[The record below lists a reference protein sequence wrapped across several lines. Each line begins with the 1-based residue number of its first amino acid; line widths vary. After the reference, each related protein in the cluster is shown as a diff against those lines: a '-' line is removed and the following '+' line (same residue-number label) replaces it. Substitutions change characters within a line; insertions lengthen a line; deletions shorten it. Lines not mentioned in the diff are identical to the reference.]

1 MTRLSCSD
9 LRTIFRE
16 TPTAVVLVDG
26 EGRIRVVNRQA
37 AELFG
42 YSREELEGEMVEVL
56 VPEGLEERH
65 RAQREDYMEDPA
77 RRPMGVG
84 LEFEAERGDGSTV
97 PVEISLSPMELDDG
111 LRIMAAV
118 RDISERR
125 ELRAWGAEAVEAAE
139 DERLRIAQE
148 LHDDL
153 AQRLAALQ
161 VQARL
166 VGRADEERRGELV
179 EQLQESI
186 RTSSEQVRKI
196 IRGLRPPA
204 LSDLGL
210 AAALR
215 HEAQRQLEDT
225 GIERDLRVEEV
236 DGQSEDRVQ
245 LVLYRVTQE
254 AVRNAVQHAEA
265 SRVAV
270 RLRDDGDGWL
280 ELAIA
285 DDGRGFDPDRV
296 AEGDRYGLVGMRERV
311 GAVGGELD
319 LESSPGAGT
328 EVRARVP
335 SGADAIDASSS
346 DHQTEEER

>member
-26 EGRIRVVNRQA
+26 EGRIRVVNQQA
-37 AELFG
+37 ADLFG
-42 YSREELEGEMVEVL
+42 YTQEELEGELVEVL

-84 LEFEAERGDGSTV
+84 LELEAERRDGSTV
-97 PVEISLSPMELDDG
+97 PVEIGLSPMELDDG

-179 EQLQESI
+179 KQLQDSI
-186 RTSSEQVRKI
+186 RTSSERVRKI

-204 LSDLGL
+204 LSELGL

-215 HEAQRQLEDT
+215 HETQRQLEDT

-236 DGQSEDRVQ
+236 DGHPDDRVQ

-254 AVRNAVQHAEA
+254 AVRNAVRHAEA
-265 SRVAV
+265 SRVSV
-270 RLRDDGDGWL
+270 RLREDGDGWL

-285 DDGRGFDPDRV
+285 DDGRGFDPERV
-296 AEGDRYGLVGMRERV
+296 AGGDRYGLVGMRERV
-311 GAVGGELD
+311 GAVGGEIE
-319 LESSPGAGT
+319 LESSPGRGT
-328 EVRARVP
+328 EIRVRVP
-335 SGADAIDASSS
+335 RPPPDDGARGTS
-346 DHQTEEER
+346 

>member
-42 YSREELEGEMVEVL
+42 YGQEELEGEMVEVL

-65 RAQREDYMEDPA
+65 RAQREAYMEDPA

-84 LEFEAERGDGSTV
+84 LELEAERRDGSTV

-153 AQRLAALQ
+153 AQRLAVLQ

-265 SRVAV
+265 SRVSV

-328 EVRARVP
+328 EVRVRVP
-335 SGADAIDASSS
+335 VARS
-346 DHQTEEER
+346 

>member
-9 LRTIFRE
+9 LRTLFRE

-26 EGRIRVVNRQA
+26 EGRIRVVNQQA

-42 YSREELEGEMVEVL
+42 YEPRELEGELVEVL

-65 RAQREDYMEDPA
+65 RARRESYMEDPV

-84 LEFEAERGDGSTV
+84 LELQGERRDGSTF
-97 PVEISLSPMELDDG
+97 PVEISLSPMELDGG

-125 ELRAWGAEAVEAAE
+125 ELRTWGAEAVEAAE
-139 DERLRIAQE
+139 EERLRIAQE

-161 VQARL
+161 VETRL
-166 VGRADEERRGELV
+166 VRRAEGERRNELL
-179 EQLQESI
+179 EQLQEEI
-186 RTSSEQVRKI
+186 RTASEQVRQI

-204 LSDLGL
+204 LSELGL
-210 AAALR
+210 GAALQ

-225 GIERDLRVEEV
+225 GIERELRIEQV
-236 DGQSEDRVQ
+236 DGRPEGRVQ

-254 AVRNAVQHAEA
+254 AVRNAVQHADP
-265 SRVAV
+265 SRISV
-270 RLRDDGDGWL
+270 RLRENGDGWL
-280 ELAIA
+280 ELAVE
-285 DDGRGFDPDRV
+285 DDGRGFDPDAV
-296 AEGDRYGLVGMRERV
+296 GEGDRYGLVGMRERV
-311 GAVGGELD
+311 GAVGGRIELD
-319 LESSPGAGT
+319 SAPGSGT
-328 EVRARVP
+328 EVRVRIPAAP
-335 SGADAIDASSS
+335 SGAG
-346 DHQTEEER
+346 